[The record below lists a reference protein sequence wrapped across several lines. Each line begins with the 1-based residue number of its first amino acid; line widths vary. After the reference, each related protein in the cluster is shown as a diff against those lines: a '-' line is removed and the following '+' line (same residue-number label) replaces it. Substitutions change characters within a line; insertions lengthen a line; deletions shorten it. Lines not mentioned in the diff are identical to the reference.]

1 MDDNICNN
9 CNNPK
14 KRGYQMREI
23 KLLTYPHGSTKTN
36 KSMKYGY
43 ANFIMYLAPHNIS
56 GYNVCA
62 GATIGCIASCLNESG
77 RALWT
82 EKNGIKNPIHEARLK
97 RTQFFFNDRARFLD
111 QLTKEIESGIRWA
124 KKRDLIPVFRLNGT
138 SDIRWENHGIIQKF
152 NDIQFYD
159 YTKLYNRRNLP
170 ANYHLTFSRAESNQE
185 QTLSAVVNGLNIAAV
200 FNNQLPNEY
209 LGLNVIDG
217 DKHDLRFLDPQR
229 SCIGLI
235 AKGRAKHDTSGFVI
249 N

>member
-1 MDDNICNN
+1 M
-9 CNNPK
+9 K
-14 KRGYQMREI
+14 ET

-77 RALWT
+77 RALWV
-82 EKNGIKNPIHEARLK
+82 EKHGKINPIHKARLN
-97 RTQFFFNDRARFLD
+97 RTLMYFNERDRFFE
-111 QLTKEIESGIRWA
+111 QLTKEIKSGIKWA
-124 KKRDLIPVFRLNGT
+124 KKRDLIPAFRLNGT
-138 SDIRWENHGIIQKF
+138 SDLRFENDWQNFNIIKYF
-152 NDIQFYD
+152 SDVQFYD
-159 YTKLYNRRNLP
+159 YTKLYNRRDLP

>member
-1 MDDNICNN
+1 
-9 CNNPK
+9 
-14 KRGYQMREI
+14 
-23 KLLTYPHGSTKTN
+23 
-36 KSMKYGY
+36 
-43 ANFIMYLAPHNIS
+43 MYLAPHNIS

-77 RALWT
+77 RALWV
-82 EKNGIKNPIHEARLK
+82 EKHGKINPIHKARLN
-97 RTQFFFNDRARFLD
+97 RTLMYFNERDRFFE
-111 QLTKEIESGIRWA
+111 QLTKEIKSGIKWA

-159 YTKLYNRRNLP
+159 YTKLYNRRDLP

-185 QTLSAVVNGLNIAAV
+185 QTLNAVVNGLNISAV
-200 FNNQLPNEY
+200 FRNELPKEY
-209 LGLNVIDG
+209 LGLNVING
-217 DKHDLRFLDPQR
+217 DEHDLRFLDPQR

-235 AKGRAKHDTSGFVI
+235 AKGKAKHDTSGFVI